1 MKTVKVYQIEYT
13 RISLH
18 GNDRVYKTEYMTLE
32 GLKDYFGY
40 DLECGKSWE
49 HERGN
54 YKIKLPKDIK
64 TIKSLITN
72 LDHASYN
79 SGRSYQSTYYSLLD
93 EKKVPE
99 DKIVRGK
106 FIEDRE

>member
-1 MKTVKVYQIEYT
+1 MKSVKVYQIEYT
-13 RISLH
+13 RISLR
-18 GNDRVYKTEYMTLE
+18 GNDHVHKTEYMTLD

-54 YKIKLPKDIK
+54 YKIKLPADIK
-64 TIKSLITN
+64 TVKSLITN
-72 LDHASYN
+72 LDHASHN
-79 SGRSYQSTYYSLLD
+79 CGRSYQSTYYSLFD
-93 EKKVPE
+93 EKRVPE

-106 FIEDRE
+106 YTGDSE